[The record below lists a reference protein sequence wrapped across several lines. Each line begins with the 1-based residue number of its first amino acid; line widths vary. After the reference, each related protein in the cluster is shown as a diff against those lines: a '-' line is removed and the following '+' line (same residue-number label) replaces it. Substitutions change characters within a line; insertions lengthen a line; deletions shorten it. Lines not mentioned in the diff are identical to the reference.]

1 MRAQHKR
8 EYMEANPD
16 KKLISLGAHQRCG
29 CSVVLGSRRSR
40 SHGCALTRCYRAG
53 IGDTTEPLP
62 PSVAKAMSDYCQA
75 LGTVEGYSGY
85 DPPIEADVKA
95 KVAEVMYKGMVD
107 PSEVFVSDGS
117 KCDLGRLQV
126 RPHLPSPPHTQPNPP
141 PALQLIWSA
150 DAEPVRV
157 GVLVSAVAVLRRGE
171 GRGPGPVVPRL
182 RGLLRDV
189 RPDRRDQRRVEAV
202 R

>member
-1 MRAQHKR
+1 MFF
-8 EYMEANPD
+8 
-16 KKLISLGAHQRCG
+16 
-29 CSVVLGSRRSR
+29 GSRRAR
-40 SHGCALTRCYRAG
+40 SDSCALTRCCRAG

-126 RPHLPSPPHTQPNPP
+126 RPYPTSSHHTQPNLP
-141 PALQLIWSA
+141 PALQLMWSA
-150 DAEPVRV
+150 DAERVRV
-157 GVLVSAVAVLRRGE
+157 GCCCLRSGCS
-171 GRGPGPVVPRL
+171 PA
-182 RGLLRDV
+182 
-189 RPDRRDQRRVEAV
+189 RRRSRCRTRRTPCTWTPP
-202 R
+202 

>member
-1 MRAQHKR
+1 MFF
-8 EYMEANPD
+8 
-16 KKLISLGAHQRCG
+16 
-29 CSVVLGSRRSR
+29 GSRRSR
-40 SHGCALTRCYRAG
+40 SDSCALTRCCRAG

-126 RPHLPSPPHTQPNPP
+126 RPHLPSQRLTQPNP
-141 PALQLIWSA
+141 AGSA
-150 DAEPVRV
+150 SAH
-157 GVLVSAVAVLRRGE
+157 LVCRR
-171 GRGPGPVVPRL
+171 
-182 RGLLRDV
+182 
-189 RPDRRDQRRVEAV
+189 
-202 R
+202 